1 MKKVYNQ
8 PRLTVENMDFSLLV
22 EVSSIPVKDGTTGSF
37 DAKGLFDFEE
47 EEDEDDEE

>member
-22 EVSSIPVKDGTTGSF
+22 EVSSIPVKDGKTGSF
-37 DAKGLFDFEE
+37 DAKGGFGFEE
-47 EEDEDDEE
+47 EEYEE